1 MRHTDDFV
9 RDELLRLLELLALEA
24 PAQHFERP
32 TGTGSD
38 DWMSTESQALLSRA
52 RTLALDIHG
61 LFARRQQRESA
72 LAALVDTARELT
84 LPYDVDA
91 LLRVIARRARL
102 LLDFD
107 MSWITLR
114 DATDGRTR
122 VRVSDG
128 HASSL
133 APGFVIPAHGGIG
146 NAAADRSAP
155 FWTPDYLTDKRFPH
169 STPTDEVAIR
179 EGLHGLMAVPL
190 KEGSDTFG
198 ALYGAAR
205 SVRHFT
211 PDEITLMSSLGDLA
225 SLAIKKARLLA
236 RTRSELN
243 ELELDVSRALDS
255 SSAAHR
261 LGDIHTQL
269 IDMVLSGEGL
279 GKVTAHAAAEL
290 GGRLMVRDATGRTLV
305 ATGEF
310 PGLDETE
317 LFQRTLDAHA
327 ELTAIRSA
335 AGLWLCPATAGREVL
350 GTLILAPDEPV
361 TDYRLQ
367 LLRATA
373 QSIAVLL
380 QMEAGAETSPDGGRS
395 RLLQDLIA
403 DSPRAPEQ
411 LAVHARRLGVALD
424 DPHVVLIARPDG
436 GASGRALVWA
446 SAYAHRMAGLQ
457 TIMDDCLV
465 LLVPGTDSGDAGR
478 AVTAELST
486 VTGRRVTVGSA
497 GPVAHPGSVR
507 GTYQEA
513 RRCLEALTALGTDG
527 GSASAQELGFLGLLL
542 ADSPDIP
549 AFVQTTIGPVIAYDV
564 RHCTDLVHTLE
575 AYFASGGSPR
585 RAAEA
590 LHVHPNTVSR
600 RLERI
605 ADLLGPAWQEPM
617 RALEVQLALRLQ
629 RTRHTIRSPLS
640 AC

>member
-1 MRHTDDFV
+1 MRRTDDFV

-24 PAQHFERP
+24 PPHQFTPP
-32 TGTGSD
+32 TGTGTD
-38 DWMSTESQALLSRA
+38 DWMSAESQALLDRA

-61 LFARRQQRESA
+61 LFARRQQREAA

-91 LLRVIARRARL
+91 LLQVIARRARL
-102 LLDFD
+102 LLNFD
-107 MSWITLR
+107 MAWITLR
-114 DATDGRTR
+114 DPTDGCTR

-128 HASSL
+128 HTSTL
-133 APGFVIPAHGGIG
+133 TPGFVVPAHGGVG

-155 FWTPDYLTDKRFPH
+155 FWTPDYLTDERFPH
-169 STPTDEVAIR
+169 SPPTDEVAVA
-179 EGLHGLMAVPL
+179 ECLHGLMAVPL
-190 KEGSDTFG
+190 KEGTDTFG
-198 ALYGAAR
+198 ALYGADR

-236 RTRSELN
+236 QTRSELS

-255 SSAAHR
+255 SSAALR
-261 LGDIHTQL
+261 LGGIHTQL
-269 IDMVLSGEGL
+269 IDMVLSGQGL
-279 GKVTAHAAAEL
+279 SKVAAHAAAEL
-290 GGRLMVRDATGRTLV
+290 GGALMVRDATGRTLV
-305 ATGEF
+305 VTGDF
-310 PGLDETE
+310 PGLDETA

-327 ELTAIRSA
+327 ELAAVRSA
-335 AGLWLCPATAGREVL
+335 EGMWLCPATAGREVL
-350 GTLILAPDEPV
+350 GTLILAPDGPV
-361 TDYRLQ
+361 TDHQLQ

-380 QMEAGAETSPDGGRS
+380 QMEAGAEASPDGGRG
-395 RLLQDLIA
+395 RLLQDLIT
-403 DSPRAPEQ
+403 DSPRSPEQ

-436 GASGRALVWA
+436 GASGRSLVWA
-446 SAYAHRMAGLQ
+446 SSYAHRMAGLQ
-457 TIMDDCLV
+457 TIVDDCLV
-465 LLVPGTDSGDAGR
+465 LLVPGTDSGAAGR
-478 AVTAELST
+478 AVTAELSA

-497 GPVAHPGSVR
+497 GPVAHPGPVHA
-507 GTYQEA
+507 TYQEA

-549 AFVQTTIGPVIAYDV
+549 AFVQTTIGPVIAYDL

-575 AYFASGGSPR
+575 AHFASGGSPR

-605 ADLLGPAWQEPM
+605 TDLLGPTWQQPM

-629 RTRHTIRSPLS
+629 RTRHAVRSPLS